1 MYPHP
6 QAALLAD
13 PTNWYPYQQMM
24 LYQVSPPGYV
34 PTAAHY
40 VGGGS
45 PQLIP
50 GAAVYHPYSV
60 TPGTINYILHCS
72 IFLYVGHV
80 NMNV

>member
-13 PTNWYPYQQMM
+13 PTWYPYQQMM

-50 GAAVYHPYSV
+50 GAMYHPYSGIWKSDIV
-60 TPGTINYILHCS
+60 AIYTVFPE
-72 IFLYVGHV
+72 IFGKSHRIR
-80 NMNV
+80 N